1 MQGRGVPAALK
12 PSRPTQCKPPRV
24 CVNIRGRRLAASG
37 DRLRLRDGKM
47 GGWGKEGPWG
57 RQRDFLEAI
66 PRSLLGVHEH
76 QARPVWRG
84 SELRAVGKARG
95 AWSQVEV
102 GRFAIRAALS
112 AQSHGGRPRSGW
124 VAEAAEGLGARS
136 RPPQLFPPRLSY
148 SAAPHRPPPISGGTW
163 RGSHLVTHPLFHPHP
178 RLGPWEGRLRD
189 STVALPFPQQPCGCF
204 CESTSII
211 TFRPRLRP
219 GV

>member
-47 GGWGKEGPWG
+47 GVCGKEGPWD

-66 PRSLLGVHEH
+66 PRGLLGVHEH

-95 AWSQVEV
+95 VWGQVEV

-112 AQSHGGRPRSGW
+112 AQSHGGSAVGVLRRRR
-124 VAEAAEGLGARS
+124 EGVGARS
-136 RPPQLFPPRLSY
+136 RPPQLFPPPLSY
-148 SAAPHRPPPISGGTW
+148 STTPRRPPPISGGTW

-178 RLGPWEGRLRD
+178 RLGPWKGRLRD
-189 STVALPFPQQPCGCF
+189 SAVALTFP
-204 CESTSII
+204 
-211 TFRPRLRP
+211 
-219 GV
+219 